1 MENQKTSQIPRY
13 TQQPSAPAT
22 AAKATFAENHSAVSN
37 CLYIYIY
44 IIIN

>member
-22 AAKATFAENHSAVSN
+22 AAKATFAEINSAVSN
-37 CLYIYIY
+37 CLYIYI
-44 IIIN
+44 IIN

>member
-22 AAKATFAENHSAVSN
+22 AAKATFAENHTLSPTV
-37 CLYIYIY
+37 YIYISY
-44 IIIN
+44 N